1 MGHGVGAF
9 LEKELKHLSLR
20 QRAALKKAALLHLR
34 ASPDVHRIIR
44 KDPKLLT
51 KHPGIR
57 KTLRT
62 KLRHRL
68 KSK

>member
-1 MGHGVGAF
+1 MGHGVGVF
-9 LEKELKHLSLR
+9 LEKELKHLSSR

-44 KDPKLLT
+44 KDPTLLRKLT
-51 KHPGIR
+51 KHPGIH
-57 KTLRT
+57 KTLRA

-68 KSK
+68 